1 MPYKN
6 NMMNVICKEEYEKKR
21 SVLGTGY
28 LGSHLFL
35 GYDGKPDFVVEAKMV
50 KNEKI
55 RIGIK

>member
-1 MPYKN
+1 
-6 NMMNVICKEEYEKKR
+6 MMNVICKEEYEKKR

-35 GYDGKPDFVVEAKMV
+35 GYDGKPDFVVEAEMV